1 MDNTKEKL
9 LKSLNPS
16 NLKLNEPLSKHSTVR
31 IGGPAEIWYEPKT
44 TEEFCKAI
52 ISARKL
58 GINVTI
64 LGRGSNTLIS
74 DKGIAGLVIRNA
86 SNEIIILEGRI
97 EKAEPLKETCDE
109 IEARW
114 QSDSQKGTFKYE
126 FKDLDYDESNF
137 PRIEVKL
144 DSGVDMPFAINYLID
159 KGITGLQWYSR
170 IPGNL
175 GGWIYNNV
183 HGGTHFINEVV
194 KSVKA
199 LDKNNNIKILSGNEL
214 AFEYDK
220 SRFHTSG
227 EIILEATLLLYK
239 GDKEKAKYVAME
251 WAKRKSIQPPN
262 SLGSVFKNI
271 DNETKDRLGY
281 PTTATGYIV
290 EHVLKLSGFK
300 INDAAISPKH
310 HNFIENTGNASAK
323 DYLEVIKTIVTR
335 AKEEIGIDLKPEIFF
350 LGFTDQEL
358 SFLG

>member
-1 MDNTKEKL
+1 MDNAKEKL
-9 LKSLNPS
+9 IKSLNPS

-31 IGGPAEIWYEPKT
+31 IGGPAEIWYEPQT
-44 TEEFCKAI
+44 TEEFCNAI
-52 ISARKL
+52 KSAREL
-58 GINVTI
+58 GISITI

-74 DKGIAGLVIRNA
+74 DKGIAGLIIRNA
-86 SNEIIILEGRI
+86 SKEIKILEGEI
-97 EKAEPLKETCDE
+97 EKEEPLKETIDE

-114 QSDSQKGTFKYE
+114 QSDNQKGTFKYE
-126 FKDLDYDESNF
+126 FKDLDYDENNL
-137 PRIEVKL
+137 PRIEVSL
-144 DSGVDMPFAINYLID
+144 ESGVDMPFAINYLID

-194 KSVKA
+194 KSVKV
-199 LDKNNNIKILSGNEL
+199 LDKTSNIQILSGSEL

-220 SRFHTSG
+220 SRFQTSG
-227 EIILEATLLLYK
+227 EIILEANLLLYK

-262 SLGSVFKNI
+262 SLGSIFKNI
-271 DNETKDRLGY
+271 DNQTKERLGY

-290 EHVLKLSGFK
+290 EHVLKMSGFK

-323 DYLEVIKTIVTR
+323 DYLEVIKTIIDR
-335 AKEEIGIDLKPEIFF
+335 AKDQIGINLKPEIFF
-350 LGFTDQEL
+350 LGFTSQEL
-358 SFLG
+358 SFLK